1 MLLEDVFIIENLQVI
16 NEGKTGPMRVRGVF
30 QRADEENNNGR
41 IYPKA
46 LLEREITKL
55 SESMKGRRLMG
66 ELDHPQH
73 DSVKLSNVS
82 HLITKLEA
90 KGNEIIGE
98 AEILDTPMGKVAKA
112 LIEGGV
118 QVGISSRGM
127 GTLSEGQD
135 GKRYVNEDFRLI
147 TWDLVADPSTRGAF
161 PALSESTNLNSML
174 VEEILN
180 DVLPKV
186 TKEKVFSTL
195 LEETLNEAKKKKAKK
210 KPAKKTK
217 GGLPDFSRDG
227 KITKADVL
235 MGRGVI
241 PKPGQ
246 KMKAKKVAR
255 EDSSTLFAN
264 VGEVLLE
271 KGSFNL
277 RTQNKQDNKLR
288 RQRLTADQKSA
299 EDSGVYGE
307 NILFPHFGLFLMEG
321 GYLNEEFLNEGI
333 GSALRTAGS
342 TAIKAVGDQFKKGSA
357 TRQALRKVI
366 DAPGKAI
373 KRASDTFGRVKDSAK
388 REGGLVNKAI
398 RNTKAGIRRGY
409 EDAKKGA
416 ENVGRAVSKRTG
428 QAIEAAPKVAGQLA
442 AGLGAGIGAGA
453 AAVRGKKP
461 KGDKGKG
468 KGKGNEGGGS
478 SSSGSSSSNTSN
490 SGSSSSSNSGSSSS
504 SNSDSSS
511 DSKTSPKFTNIT
523 PVKKVSSVYR
533 AGRQPENSSRAYER
547 IGALL
552 GETASSPAI
561 RKAKHAKAQA
571 KGSKTTK
578 TTAKGRPNKYVRR
591 RLGRKFQEDPEAVR
605 SNEGDLAAARRFA
618 RTGELPKNEEN

>member
-1 MLLEDVFIIENLQVI
+1 MLIEDVFIIENLQVI
-16 NEGKTGPMRVRGVF
+16 NEGKTGPMKVRGVF

-55 SESMKGRRLMG
+55 AESMKNRRLMG

-90 KGNEIIGE
+90 RGNEIIGE

-161 PALSESTNLNSML
+161 PGLSESTNLNSML

-195 LEETLNEAKKKKAKK
+195 LEETLNEAKMKRSKK

-246 KMKAKKVAR
+246 KMKTKKVAR
-255 EDSSTLFAN
+255 EDSSTLFAH
-264 VGEVLLE
+264 VGEVLGE
-271 KGSFNL
+271 AGSFNI
-277 RTQNKQDNKLR
+277 RTRNKLANKLR
-288 RQRLTADQKSA
+288 RQKMTSDQKSA

-321 GYLNEEFLNEGI
+321 GYLNEEFLNESI
-333 GSALRTAGS
+333 GKALQKAGS

-357 TRQALRKVI
+357 TRRALRKVV

-373 KRASDTFGRVKDSAK
+373 SRVSDTLGRVKDSAK
-388 REGGLVNKAI
+388 RPGGLVNKAI
-398 RNTKAGIRRGY
+398 RDTKSGIRRGY

-416 ENVGRAVSKRTG
+416 ETVGRGAKELAG
-428 QAIEAAPKVAGQLA
+428 KAIEAAPKVAGQAA

-453 AAVRGKKP
+453 AAIRGKKG
-461 KGDKGKG
+461 KGDKGKGKG
-468 KGKGNEGGGS
+468 KGKGNEGGGT

-490 SGSSSSSNSGSSSS
+490 SGSSSSSNSGSSSD
-504 SNSDSSS
+504 SN
-511 DSKTSPKFTNIT
+511 TSPKFTNIT
-523 PVKKVSSVYR
+523 PVKKVSGVYR
-533 AGRQPENSSRAYER
+533 PGQQPENSSRVYAR
-547 IGALL
+547 IGDLL
-552 GETASSPAI
+552 GEGGFKDDPTPEEWAKKAMAQMSQGKDPGIGAPRPKKPA
-561 RKAKHAKAQA
+561 KK
-571 KGSKTTK
+571 KGK
-578 TTAKGRPNKYVRR
+578 
-591 RLGRKFQEDPEAVR
+591 
-605 SNEGDLAAARRFA
+605 
-618 RTGELPKNEEN
+618 KN

>member
-16 NEGKTGPMRVRGVF
+16 NEGNTGPMRVRGVF

-195 LEETLNEAKKKKAKK
+195 LEETLNEAKRKKAKK

-246 KMKAKKVAR
+246 KMKTKKVAR
-255 EDSSTLFAN
+255 EDSSTLFAH
-264 VGEVLLE
+264 VGAILGESDSAKALKAQKDFEVE
-271 KGSFNL
+271 TANMSPDKRN
-277 RTQNKQDNKLR
+277 R
-288 RQRLTADQKSA
+288 RKR
-299 EDSGVYGE
+299 GVFEGTV
-307 NILFPHFGLFLMEG
+307 LFPHFGAALMEG
-321 GYLNEEFLNEGI
+321 GYLNEEFLNEGVGETLARVGKGVAGAVGKAASAVRKSI
-333 GSALRTAGS
+333 TNKSGMINRAGRAIGRGAAATGSAIKSGAGRV
-342 TAIKAVGDQFKKGSA
+342 ARRA
-357 TRQALRKVI
+357 
-366 DAPGKAI
+366 DA
-373 KRASDTFGRVKDSAK
+373 TFGRVKDSAK
-388 REGGLVNKAI
+388 REGGLVKKALSSAKRGVKGAASGAKELAGKAI
-398 RNTKAGIRRGY
+398 DAVPKTAGYIAGGIAAATKGGADAAKKAKAAK
-409 EDAKKGA
+409 DAKKGPTGGQ
-416 ENVGRAVSKRTG
+416 GRGGS
-428 QAIEAAPKVAGQLA
+428 
-442 AGLGAGIGAGA
+442 AGA
-453 AAVRGKKP
+453 SAYSSLTRTP
-461 KGDKGKG
+461 KTG
-468 KGKGNEGGGS
+468 
-478 SSSGSSSSNTSN
+478 
-490 SGSSSSSNSGSSSS
+490 
-504 SNSDSSS
+504 SS
-511 DSKTSPKFTNIT
+511 DSKTDTPKTKPTVINRGKSGQGGTPPGNTKNDTNRTDATRAAQAGPDDTGRPRRQIA
-523 PVKKVSSVYR
+523 
-533 AGRQPENSSRAYER
+533 AGRVYAR
-547 IGALL
+547 IGDLL
-552 GETASSPAI
+552 ETSAPE
-561 RKAKHAKAQA
+561 KAKRVMNLSAKSQA
-571 KGSKTTK
+571 ELHRRKMEREGKDVYGRSKDK
-578 TTAKGRPNKYVRR
+578 KK
-591 RLGRKFQEDPEAVR
+591 
-605 SNEGDLAAARRFA
+605 S
-618 RTGELPKNEEN
+618 